1 MSLFILEDMINKI
14 CDDDKLYYI
23 YYDSKN
29 ELLDQIEKEVQKKDV
44 TTLTSFH
51 NEQRY
56 NLDQIMKEKLQ

>member
-14 CDDDKLYYI
+14 HDDDKLYYI

>member
-14 CDDDKLYYI
+14 YNDDKLYYI

-29 ELLDQIEKEVQKKDV
+29 ELLDQVEKEAQKKDV